1 MAAPDVVVIG
11 GGICGVATATFL
23 AEAGARVTLVEREAL
38 AAGASGR
45 NSGVIQHPFDL
56 PLVPLYTESL
66 AHYRALADA
75 VPEAG
80 FRLPAGPAGLLLVS
94 HHEAVVRG
102 RARQL
107 ANLLPDLPTQVL
119 GGADLLARE
128 PAMAPEAWALHV
140 PIGFPVVPSAP
151 TYAWAARADRA
162 GVAIR
167 LGREATPIFDGRVA
181 VGVDVAGDRIA
192 AGAVVVAAGPWT
204 CAIVDPSG
212 RWRPIRPSWGVV
224 VETVLNQPPIHVLE
238 EAAMDEA
245 LGVEA
250 MDDPAAHPSTE
261 PQVTSDELR
270 PETSVVTAAGVSA
283 IGSTFLPDEPDLRD
297 WTEPILRRATTFVPA
312 LFDAPIRETRACARP
327 QSRDGR
333 ALIGRI
339 PWVEGLFVCAGHGPW
354 GITTGPASARQVADL
369 VLGRPVEIDPAF
381 DPARFGE
388 P

>member
-1 MAAPDVVVIG
+1 MLPRMPSPDVVVIG
-11 GGICGVATATFL
+11 GGICGVAAATFL

-80 FRLPAGPAGLLLVS
+80 FRLPDEPAGLLLIS

-102 RARQL
+102 RARQI
-107 ANLLPDLPTQVL
+107 ADLLPDLQAQVL
-119 GGADLLARE
+119 GGADLTARE
-128 PAMAPEAWALHV
+128 PAMAPGTWALHV
-140 PIGFPVVPSAP
+140 PIGYPVVPSAP

-167 LGREATPIFDGRVA
+167 LGREARPVLDEGAI

-192 AGAVVVAAGPWT
+192 AGAVIVAAGPWT
-204 CAIVDPSG
+204 SELIDPTG

-224 VETVLNQPPIHVLE
+224 VETVVARPPTHVLE

-250 MDDPAAHPSTE
+250 LGGATDDANASN
-261 PQVTSDELR
+261 DELR
-270 PETSVVTAAGVSA
+270 PETSLVTAAGASA
-283 IGSTFLPDEPDLRD
+283 VGSTFLPEEPDIEA
-297 WTEPILRRATTFVPA
+297 WTEPILHRATTFVPD
-312 LFDAPIRETRACARP
+312 LLDAPIRETRACARP
-327 QSRDGR
+327 QSLDGR
-333 ALIGRI
+333 ALVGPI
-339 PWVEGLFVCAGHGPW
+339 PWTEGLYICAGHGPW

-369 VLGRPVEIDPAF
+369 VLGRPVDIDPAF
-381 DPARFGE
+381 DPARFGA